1 MVIPTSATK
10 RSVRRRP
17 RRSRNYDIIVVIV
30 VTVVAVGLAWLVT
43 LSLMH
48 RQETSQTADT
58 TFAAPS
64 LMDNGKGN
72 DVESENDNH
81 LSAKNMLA
89 TKRPYLIYGTAWKKE
104 KTASLVTQAIHAG
117 FRFIDTACQPKHYN
131 ENGVGLGIQTAI
143 NSLGLSRGDIFI
155 QTKFTSLSV
164 SYYILIV

>member
-10 RSVRRRP
+10 RSARRRP

-30 VTVVAVGLAWLVT
+30 VTVVAVGLAWLAT

-48 RQETSQTADT
+48 RQETSQTAD

-72 DVESENDNH
+72 DVESENDNNH

-143 NSLGLSRGDIFI
+143 NSLGLSREDIFI
-155 QTKFTSLSV
+155 QTKLSNQ
-164 SYYILIV
+164 

>member
-1 MVIPTSATK
+1 MVIPMSTTK
-10 RSVRRRP
+10 RSARRRP

-58 TFAAPS
+58 FAAPS

-89 TKRPYLIYGTAWKKE
+89 TKRPYLIYGTAWKKD

-143 NSLGLSRGDIFI
+143 NSLGLSREDIFI

-164 SYYILIV
+164 SYILVVG

>member
-10 RSVRRRP
+10 RSARRRP

-30 VTVVAVGLAWLVT
+30 VTVVAVGLAWCV
-43 LSLMH
+43 MH
-48 RQETSQTADT
+48 RQETSQTAD

-104 KTASLVTQAIHAG
+104 KPASLVPQAIHAG

-143 NSLGLSRGDIFI
+143 NSLGLSREDIFI

>member
-10 RSVRRRP
+10 RSARRRP

-43 LSLMH
+43 L
-48 RQETSQTADT
+48 RQETSKTAD

-143 NSLGLSRGDIFI
+143 NSLGLSREDIFI

-164 SYYILIV
+164 SYILVVG

>member
-10 RSVRRRP
+10 RSARRRP

-30 VTVVAVGLAWLVT
+30 VTVVAVGLSWLVT
-43 LSLMH
+43 LH
-48 RQETSQTADT
+48 RQETSKTADT
-58 TFAAPS
+58 FDAPS

-143 NSLGLSRGDIFI
+143 NSLGLSREDIFI